1 MFENKPK
8 RASASASISS
18 RMSSSSAERSFC
30 ALSEASTD
38 FSEVLG
44 PIGGLKG
51 VTSFVPSKGID
62 SGATGE
68 GLIGTVSIGPAE

>member
-18 RMSSSSAERSFC
+18 RMSSSSAERSFSL
-30 ALSEASTD
+30 LSEASTE
-38 FSEVLG
+38 FSG
-44 PIGGLKG
+44 FSGDIGELKG

-62 SGATGE
+62 AGATGT